1 MPFIPGQEFSGG
13 RPKGAENKET
23 KKLREVIAAITTGGV
38 DDFQRALGEVLEEN
52 PSKYLELYLKLLEYT
67 MPKLRSID
75 TNIEL
80 GDNTIQKITVEVN
93 AKRSEHTSNDSI
105 PEELGS

>member
-1 MPFIPGQEFSGG
+1 MPFKAGEVTG
-13 RPKGAENKET
+13 RPKGAEGKDT
-23 KKLREVIAAITTGGV
+23 KKLREAIAAITNGGV
-38 DDFQRALGEVLEEN
+38 EDFQRALGDVLEEN
-52 PSKYLELYLKLLEYT
+52 PAKYLELYLKLLEYT

-80 GDNTIQKITVEVN
+80 GESTLHKITVEIN
-93 AKRSEHTSNDSI
+93 AGAKDTSNSSI

>member
-1 MPFIPGQEFSGG
+1 MPFKAGEVTG
-13 RPKGAENKET
+13 RPKGSEGKDT
-23 KKLREVIAAITTGGV
+23 KKLREAIAAITNGGV
-38 DDFQRALGEVLEEN
+38 EDFQRALGDVLEEN
-52 PSKYLELYLKLLEYT
+52 PAKYLELYLKLLEYT

-80 GDNTIQKITVEVN
+80 GESTLHKITVEIN
-93 AKRSEHTSNDSI
+93 AGAKHTSNNSI

>member
-1 MPFIPGQEFSGG
+1 MPFTPETATG

-23 KKLREVIAAITTGGV
+23 KKLREAIASITVGGV
-38 DDFQRALGEVLEEN
+38 EDFQRALNEVLEEN

-80 GDNTIQKITVEVN
+80 GENAISKITVEV
-93 AKRSEHTSNDSI
+93 AKKSE
-105 PEELGS
+105 

>member
-1 MPFIPGQEFSGG
+1 MPFTSETATG

-23 KKLREVIAAITTGGV
+23 KRLREAISAITEGGV
-38 DDFQRALGEVLEEN
+38 EDFQRALNEVLEEN

-75 TNIEL
+75 TNLGISDEAIGGIKIEVINKANVQ
-80 GDNTIQKITVEVN
+80 GDNN
-93 AKRSEHTSNDSI
+93 TSK
-105 PEELGS
+105 

>member
-1 MPFIPGQEFSGG
+1 MPFKAGEVTG
-13 RPKGAENKET
+13 RPKGAEGKDT
-23 KKLREVIAAITTGGV
+23 KRLREAIAAITEGGIE
-38 DDFQRALGEVLEEN
+38 DFQRALGDVLEEN
-52 PSKYLELYLKLLEYT
+52 PAKYLELYLKLLEYT

-80 GDNTIQKITVEVN
+80 GESTLHKITVEIN
-93 AKRSEHTSNDSI
+93 AGVKNTSDDSI

>member
-1 MPFIPGQEFSGG
+1 MPFVPGQEFSGG

-23 KKLREVIAAITTGGV
+23 KKLREAIAAITTGGV
-38 DDFQRALGEVLEEN
+38 EDFQRALNEVLEEN
-52 PSKYLELYLKLLEYT
+52 PAKYLELYLKLLEYT

-80 GDNTIQKITVEVN
+80 GENAISKITVEV
-93 AKRSEHTSNDSI
+93 AKKSE
-105 PEELGS
+105 

>member
-1 MPFIPGQEFSGG
+1 MPFTSETATG
-13 RPKGAENKET
+13 RPKGSEGKDT
-23 KKLREVIAAITTGGV
+23 KRVREAITAITEGGITSLNEC
-38 DDFQRALGEVLEEN
+38 FAEIREEN
-52 PSKYLELYLKLLEYT
+52 PVKFVELYLRLLEYT

-80 GDNTIQKITVEVN
+80 GDSTVEKVTININ
-93 AKRSEHTSNDSI
+93 AQRTEDTSNNSI